1 MAMQPDIKTVLPVR
15 DNVVPADLPVV
26 AAAGAITV
34 VPGPAGAATV
44 ALLEL
49 LITVAAVLLVCAP
62 VSLHA
67 LSTMTRMRI
76 VLTDSFQLSILIQV
90 YLSTR
95 ECVCVSQ

>member
-1 MAMQPDIKTVLPVR
+1 MQPDIKTALPVR

-26 AAAGAITV
+26 AAAGAMTV

-49 LITVAAVLLVCAP
+49 LITVVTLLVWAP

-76 VLTDSFQLSILIQV
+76 VLTDSFQLSILIQI

-95 ECVCVSQ
+95 ECLSVSQ